1 MDLDLA
7 IKHDFKQNC
16 SCSDL
21 TSELKVSVSWKV
33 YTLSLKINLSME
45 KKKKKNENE
54 NENEFLLPEPICCAV
69 KLLRKWDEWR
79 TEQKKREWETQKER
93 DWRMFLCRFVFSF
106 VCYFDVSYCPD
117 VHFYVMTN
125 NVSLQMMKSV
135 FVFRSLFHQ
144 SHSSFTKK
152 KDVSISFVITS
163 KAQF

>member
-45 KKKKKNENE
+45 KKKKNENE